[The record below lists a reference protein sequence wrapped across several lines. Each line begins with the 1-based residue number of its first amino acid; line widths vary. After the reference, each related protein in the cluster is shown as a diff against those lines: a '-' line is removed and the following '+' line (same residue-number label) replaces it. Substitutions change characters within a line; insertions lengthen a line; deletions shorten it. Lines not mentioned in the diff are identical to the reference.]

1 MKGWAEGERREG
13 QGCREVYLSMEVVVE
28 QKDASEAQE
37 EDRMDLGQRKVC
49 PWGMERSCV
58 CVCVCVCVGL
68 DETKRKKSMRA

>member
-1 MKGWAEGERREG
+1 
-13 QGCREVYLSMEVVVE
+13 VYLSMEVVVE

>member
-13 QGCREVYLSMEVVVE
+13 QVCREVYLSMEVVEE